1 MIIPSALRYEE
12 KVAFNRMYEFISKN
26 ADRTVDFIHLYNTN
40 DKYAYVLVDLFFNH
54 FNNKRLHC
62 RYNLAIEN
70 ANRAL
75 KNDFNMYNI
84 YNSDNSYKISE
95 KENIKI
101 NSEMLY
107 ELLNIS
113 SIRSE

>member
-12 KVAFNRMYEFISKN
+12 KIAFNRMYDFMSKYEG
-26 ADRTVDFIHLYNTN
+26 RTVDFIHLHNEK

-62 RYNLAIEN
+62 RYNLTLEN
-70 ANRAL
+70 ADRAL
-75 KNDFNMYNI
+75 KNNFNMYNI

-95 KENIKI
+95 KESIKI
-101 NSEMLY
+101 NNGMVY